1 MRSVPWGGA
10 SAYPFRVPTLPSRPR
25 SRPRSP
31 RVVVLGDLML
41 DVVLAPDRPLESGTD
56 VPGRVE
62 FRQGGSAATTARW
75 LALLGAR
82 TSLVAAVGRDPAGRA
97 LVAAL
102 RADGVVPRVARVAGA
117 RSGRIGVVVA
127 PDGERSFV
135 TDRGAADRLTAGDVR
150 AAWFAGAD
158 AFHLPAYSLH
168 GEPLGLAGRRAIQLA
183 RAAGATISLDVASI
197 GPLLARG
204 RRPAQQLVEGASADL
219 LFATA
224 AEAEALL
231 GRSAVDGL
239 LDFARLAVV
248 KRGAQGA
255 TVLAREG
262 QDRLRFEVAT
272 EHLVVTDTT
281 GAGDA
286 FDAGFLHAWLVGR
299 GAGQSVTA
307 ALQRAA
313 LAGHRAAARHL
324 TGPRSEVALA

>member
-1 MRSVPWGGA
+1 M
-10 SAYPFRVPTLPSRPR
+10 PTLPSR
-25 SRPRSP
+25 SRPRPRPP

-41 DVVLAPDRPLESGTD
+41 DVVLAPARGLESGTD

-62 FRQGGSAATTARW
+62 LRQGGSAATTARW
-75 LALLGAR
+75 LARLGAR
-82 TSLVAAVGRDPAGRA
+82 TSLIAAVGRDPAGRA
-97 LVAAL
+97 LVAAA
-102 RADGVVPRVARVAGA
+102 RGDGVVPRVSRVAGA
-117 RSGRIGVVVA
+117 RTGRIGVVVA
-127 PDGERSFV
+127 PGGERSFV
-135 TDRGAADRLTAGDVR
+135 TDRAAADRLAAGDLR
-150 AAWFAGAD
+150 AAWFTGAD
-158 AFHLPAYSLH
+158 ALHLPAYSLL
-168 GEPLGLAGRRAIQLA
+168 GEPLGLAGRRAIELA
-183 RAAGATISLDVASI
+183 RAAGAMVSLDVASI

-204 RRPAQQLVEGASADL
+204 RRPAQQLVEDAAANL

-231 GRSAVDGL
+231 GRYAVEGL
-239 LDFARLAVV
+239 LDFAPLAVV

-262 QDRLRFEVAT
+262 ADRLRFEVAT

-286 FDAGFLHAWLVGR
+286 FDAGFLHAWLVAR
-299 GAGQSVTA
+299 EAGQSVTA

-324 TGPRSEVALA
+324 TGPRPELSLA